1 VFYNNAMMFDGGS
14 MRHGIAL
21 LLVAGCVSSTALAV
35 HRGTDGSSA
44 GPACELLTRDLVV
57 KVAPESS
64 KKTLEREKPIDDPFA
79 KDLQAAGQPV
89 KPGTSCMYGPVMLVL
104 EPMAQPAQALKS
116 LQARTA
122 PYQAFEPVAGVG
134 DAAFFRANS
143 ATASMYVW
151 SGARHF
157 LVEIFTGFG
166 DDARGLKPNSIELA
180 KGIAAKLR

>member
-1 VFYNNAMMFDGGS
+1 

-35 HRGTDGSSA
+35 ERGSGGSA
-44 GPACELLTRDLVV
+44 GPACELLTRDLVM
-57 KVAPESS
+57 KAAPDSR
-64 KKTLEREKPIDDPFA
+64 KKTLELEKPVDDPFA

-89 KPGTSCMYGPVMLVL
+89 RPGTSCKYGPVMLVL
-104 EPMAQPAQALKS
+104 DPLPQPAQARKS
-116 LQARTA
+116 LQTRTA

-143 ATASMYVW
+143 ATASTYVW

-157 LVEIFTGFG
+157 LVEIVGGFT
-166 DDARGLKPNSIELA
+166 DDARGLKPHSIELA
-180 KGIAAKLR
+180 KGIASRLR

>member
-1 VFYNNAMMFDGGS
+1 

-21 LLVAGCVSSTALAV
+21 LLVTGCVSSTALAV
-35 HRGTDGSSA
+35 HRGSGGSVA

-64 KKTLEREKPIDDPFA
+64 KKTLEREKPVDDPFA
-79 KDLQAAGQPV
+79 KDLQEAGQKV
-89 KPGTSCMYGPVMLVL
+89 KLGTSCKYGPVMLVL
-104 EPMAQPAQALKS
+104 DPMAQPAQALKS

-180 KGIAAKLR
+180 KGIASRLR

>member
-1 VFYNNAMMFDGGS
+1 

-35 HRGTDGSSA
+35 DRGSGESAA
-44 GPACELLTRDLVV
+44 GPACELLTRDLVM
-57 KVAPESS
+57 KAAPDSR
-64 KKTLEREKPIDDPFA
+64 KKMLEREKPIDDPFA

-89 KPGTSCMYGPVMLVL
+89 KLGTSCKYGPVLLVL
-104 EPMAQPAQALKS
+104 DPLPQPAQARKS

-143 ATASMYVW
+143 ANASMYVW

-157 LVEIFTGFG
+157 LVEIAGG
-166 DDARGLKPNSIELA
+166 LMDDARELKPNSIELA
-180 KGIAAKLR
+180 KGIAPQLR